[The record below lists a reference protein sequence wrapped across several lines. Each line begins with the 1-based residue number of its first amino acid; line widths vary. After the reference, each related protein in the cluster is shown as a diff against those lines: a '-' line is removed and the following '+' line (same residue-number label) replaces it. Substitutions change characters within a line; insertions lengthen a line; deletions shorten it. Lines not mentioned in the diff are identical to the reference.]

1 MSNFSE
7 VLKSEPIGTFREKPS
22 QALSLV
28 KDYLDEVLALYKKS
42 GSDAKTELDEIV
54 TDGLDANQV
63 WWQAKM
69 VVENVGSDI
78 LKKIQDLKESA
89 NEDYDDS
96 DSSTEKYLENDSV
109 QSLSSDEEDE
119 NIEENGS
126 RDDTQ
131 NANTKSEELE
141 TYDNTS
147 NTATDEENNEIEQ
160 LDEKD
165 ELDEKEDHRKNSQFL
180 ENPPKE
186 DAEDEKSSG
195 EGIYYTSEEKG
206 LNDGFF
212 DLDEFNRQTLEVERD
227 AGNEQDDEEV
237 DFFAE
242 LPSEDDEEV
251 LYYQDFFDQPKSKKP
266 TIQESKGQDNP
277 TKSTL
282 TEDDY
287 DAALDSAK
295 LDLFADDESPRDE
308 ENEEG
313 DKLTTF
319 EKQQLD
325 IRKQIDQLEQE
336 AVADKK
342 WALKGEVQSKDRP
355 QDALLE
361 EEIEFDRTSKPV
373 PVITKEVSE
382 SLEEMIRRRI
392 QESNFDDLQRRVVTD
407 KNLKSYKPDFQLNDQ
422 KSSKS
427 LAEVYEDDYKGVSQ
441 NSTITEELQKEH
453 DEISEMFNNLFYK
466 LDALSSAHFIPKP
479 AQKSL
484 EVRVNA
490 PAVTLEEAQPLTL
503 STEQSLAP
511 QEVYKIGK
519 EGNTHEINLKNGMAA
534 ARDELTR
541 EDKQR
546 LRRAMKR
553 KRAKSGTSVQGQERK
568 KTKKDAAVSTLSKAA
583 NITVINK
590 QGEKHD
596 VRGKDKRSKANENI
610 EKIRL

>member
-7 VLKSEPIGTFREKPS
+7 VLKSEPIGAFREKPS